1 MESDVNRRRPVSN
14 LLGWE
19 EAGLPLGML
28 DYFEN
33 VHYKDTGYRVW
44 DLLNESNFHAAQLER
59 IQKGKPLYEY
69 GQFKGLWAELHMT
82 ALFERVFPYAPQG
95 IVYDEF
101 DNIIF
106 PKTSTRNQL
115 ATGLQASNIIISD
128 KKGALG
134 RFLQNKF
141 EIDILVALENE
152 RLGLPLPLVAQV
164 KNRVPSM
171 EEAVH
176 DIGRN
181 TVVYLSKIFDS
192 YPDFL
197 FAYCLPA
204 DRRYPKGVESVV
216 GNFVESGGVLI
227 YFDHDE
233 EFTREM
239 YDEYRLSLGF

>member
-1 MESDVNRRRPVSN
+1 
-14 LLGWE
+14 
-19 EAGLPLGML
+19 
-28 DYFEN
+28 
-33 VHYKDTGYRVW
+33 
-44 DLLNESNFHAAQLER
+44 
-59 IQKGKPLYEY
+59 
-69 GQFKGLWAELHMT
+69 MT

-101 DNIIF
+101 ENIIF